1 MRTTKLKLLFQ
12 RILGDVNVANSIFF
26 IVRQLVDVF
35 VIYAF
40 NNLALECCV
49 SIGRISFAGKL
60 LARIAGLFSISL
72 PVQFSVLSHH
82 SENGHLTSKTSV
94 WLKHVNAWMRSFQ
107 NFTIILRT
115 IDSEIQQ
122 VELRFSRS
130 FLQNLILVSH
140 YLLFFHARRHKNS
153 CRL

>member
-40 NNLALECCV
+40 NNLALECRV

-72 PVQFSVLSHH
+72 PV
-82 SENGHLTSKTSV
+82 
-94 WLKHVNAWMRSFQ
+94 
-107 NFTIILRT
+107 
-115 IDSEIQQ
+115 
-122 VELRFSRS
+122 
-130 FLQNLILVSH
+130 
-140 YLLFFHARRHKNS
+140 
-153 CRL
+153 

>member
-49 SIGRISFAGKL
+49 SIGRISFVGKL

-72 PVQFSVLSHH
+72 PV
-82 SENGHLTSKTSV
+82 
-94 WLKHVNAWMRSFQ
+94 
-107 NFTIILRT
+107 
-115 IDSEIQQ
+115 
-122 VELRFSRS
+122 
-130 FLQNLILVSH
+130 
-140 YLLFFHARRHKNS
+140 
-153 CRL
+153 

>member
-40 NNLALECCV
+40 NNLPLECCV

-72 PVQFSVLSHH
+72 PV
-82 SENGHLTSKTSV
+82 
-94 WLKHVNAWMRSFQ
+94 
-107 NFTIILRT
+107 
-115 IDSEIQQ
+115 
-122 VELRFSRS
+122 
-130 FLQNLILVSH
+130 
-140 YLLFFHARRHKNS
+140 
-153 CRL
+153 